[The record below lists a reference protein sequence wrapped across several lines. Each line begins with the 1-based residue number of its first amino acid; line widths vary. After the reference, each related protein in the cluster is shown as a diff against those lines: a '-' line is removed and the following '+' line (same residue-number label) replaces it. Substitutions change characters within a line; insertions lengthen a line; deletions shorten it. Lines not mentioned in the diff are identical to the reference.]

1 MDLRDQLPKS
11 VCLIYKIRS
20 EVLVAYREKATA
32 VHNVRMGKE
41 SFSDVSDHLEQAVTE
56 SGEEGEA

>member
-1 MDLRDQLPKS
+1 M
-11 VCLIYKIRS
+11 
-20 EVLVAYREKATA
+20 AYREKATA